1 MDSKE
6 IAEQLQE
13 SKEILQAIEEIP
25 TDKFLTCKEYNTIL
39 LRLVSD
45 ADDVIIQAEDDVV
58 IRDNDGSTSMAKFI
72 NGGSVELY
80 EAGTKRLETTTTGVS
95 VAGTTISNGG
105 DFITCIS

>member
-39 LRLVSD
+39 LSLVKDSYYYNKNKD
-45 ADDVIIQAEDDVV
+45 SIDSILNKLFNVSIIEVEKLITVQE
-58 IRDNDGSTSMAKFI
+58 IAKEQNRRIEEISKPLTNKPII
-72 NGGSVELY
+72 N
-80 EAGTKRLETTTTGVS
+80 
-95 VAGTTISNGG
+95 
-105 DFITCIS
+105 